1 MKRLFTQ
8 FVITVSLMLFATFSA
23 FAQPDYI
30 FKNATLKSGLPLT
43 TDAVY
48 KFLNV
53 KPGVDAN
60 ITILGSTGNV
70 TLTSIDENWTGFDEA
85 FQPFINVGPNAN
97 GYVEFRIDFLTTGTE
112 NLKNQAKIN
121 TTCIDV
127 DGVSY
132 WNGVLYEQDQIE
144 YLNGYYDFSMNGS
157 NLQVLNPGGWITIR
171 NTSGS
176 SYDGIDTSQ
185 KDVMA
190 TVTNV
195 NISSFKIRIG
205 ARNTSPTQSEIRYR
219 SVYFKRFSYPSSIL
233 LPNRTTLNFSGAWKG
248 SAIQLK
254 GLLSASHTFD
264 RMIIERGNSP
274 ETIIPVGE
282 ISLVNTNSSEYAF
295 SYLDNTASGGVNYY
309 RLRLVNTNQRIY
321 ELSSII
327 MVKGSDAAA
336 DLKLVN
342 TMVNSSN
349 PSVSLYSHA
358 EEEANIQVADLGG
371 RTVYANTLRLNN
383 GTNNI
388 SLNNF
393 NARNGYFVIVVKT
406 KSAALSQKII
416 VQ

>member
-1 MKRLFTQ
+1 MKRLFIQ
-8 FVITVSLMLFATFSA
+8 SVITVSLMLSATSSA
-23 FAQPDYI
+23 LAQPDYS
-30 FKNATLKSGLPLT
+30 FKNATLKSGLPLLT
-43 TDAVY
+43 GAVY

-70 TLTSIDENWTGFDEA
+70 TLTSIDENWTGFDDA
-85 FQPFINVGPNAN
+85 FQPFINVGPNAD

-112 NLKNQAKIN
+112 NLKNQAKVN
-121 TTCIDV
+121 TSCIDV
-127 DGVSY
+127 DGVAY
-132 WNGVLYEQDQIE
+132 WDGVLYEQDQVQ
-144 YLNGYYDFSMNGS
+144 YTGGTYDFSMNGS
-157 NLQVLNPGGWITIR
+157 NLQVLNPAGWINIR

-176 SYDGIDTSQ
+176 SYNGIDTSQ

-190 TVTNV
+190 TVTNL

-219 SVYFKRFSYPSSIL
+219 SVYFKKFSYPSSIL

-248 SAIQLK
+248 NAIQLK

-274 ETIIPVGE
+274 ETIMPVGE

-295 SYLDNTASGGVNYY
+295 SYLDNTANGNVNYY

-327 MVKGSDAAA
+327 MIKGQNEAA

-342 TMVNSSN
+342 TMVNAGN
-349 PSVSLYSHA
+349 PSVSLYSQA
-358 EEEANIQVADLGG
+358 EEEASVQVADMTG
-371 RTVYANTLRLNN
+371 RIVYTNTLRLNN

-393 NARNGYFVIVVKT
+393 NTRAGYFVIVVKT